1 MTGFRTILRPA
12 VMAASIVSL
21 GACAPSAET
30 IDGECKDMFGAD
42 VCTWGV
48 LNGDEVVE
56 FGATIPLASIEGAPV
71 DAPMV
76 FPPPLIAA
84 VRLPAEV
91 REATG
96 FDHLGI
102 NWEVTGHP
110 PQTWQTPHFDF
121 HFYTLTPT
129 EMAAVDCTNL
139 EKPASLPDGY
149 TLPDIDI
156 PGVGMLVALCV
167 PGMGMHAARES
178 LLDDTELF
186 DATMIMGYYDQAFM
200 SVEPMIART
209 TLEAQQSFS
218 LDIPTVPD
226 PGRATMLPTG
236 FEAVYDAE
244 AKAYRF
250 VFRTGEEG

>member
-1 MTGFRTILRPA
+1 MIISSRFLRCVTAAGSILLLA
-12 VMAASIVSL
+12 GCSE
-21 GACAPSAET
+21 APQT
-30 IDGECKDMFGAD
+30 VHGECKDMFGAD

-48 LNGDEVVE
+48 LNGDDVVE
-56 FGATIPLASIEGAPV
+56 FGATIPLASIEGAPA

-102 NWEVTGHP
+102 NWEASGHP
-110 PQTWQTPHFDF
+110 PQTWMTPHFDF

-129 EMAAVDCTNL
+129 EMTAVDCTNL

-218 LDIPTVPD
+218 LDIPAVPD
-226 PGRATMLPTG
+226 MGRAMMLPTG

-244 AKAYRF
+244 ARAYRF
-250 VFRTGEEG
+250 VFRMVGE